1 MKKKMLLFSGITTT
15 IAAAATGLFGFAL
28 SNKLMYIKQKDPEF
42 VRERETTA
50 KRFDEAWYN
59 KNLKCELNID
69 SPNGYT
75 IRGIMFQPL
84 ETNNTII
91 ICHGVT
97 ENKINSVK
105 YARLFE
111 RLGYNSVIFDHRRHG
126 ETGGKTTSYGYY
138 EKNDLDAVVN
148 TIKAMIGEDAILG
161 IHGESMGAAT
171 MLLYAGTVEDGADFY
186 ISDCAFSDFSML
198 LKQIA
203 KTEFKYGSIIPIRF
217 ADFFVRL
224 RDGYSFKSVTPSEA
238 VTNIEKPVLFIHSIP
253 DTFIPAS
260 MSLDL
265 YNKKTGPK
273 KLKLFDKGAHAQSF
287 NENMAEYEDLIH
299 DFLENFIYQKINRDS
314 SSSNV
319 IPFHFQYK

>member
-1 MKKKMLLFSGITTT
+1 MLLFSGITTT
-15 IAAAATGLFGFAL
+15 LAAAATGLFGFAL
-28 SNKLMYIKQKDPEF
+28 SNKLMYIQQKDPEF
-42 VRERETTA
+42 IRERETSA
-50 KRFDEAWYN
+50 KRFDEVWYN
-59 KNLKCELNID
+59 QNFKCELNID
-69 SPNGYT
+69 SPNGYS

-84 ETNNTII
+84 QTNNTII
-91 ICHGVT
+91 ISHGVT

-126 ETGGKTTSYGYY
+126 ESGGKTTSYGYY
-138 EKNDLDAVVN
+138 EKNDLDAVVK
-148 TIKAMIGEDAILG
+148 TVKAMIGENAILG

-171 MLLYAGTVEDGADFY
+171 MLLYAGSVEDGADFY

-203 KTEFKYGSIIPIRF
+203 KTEFKYGSIIPIGF

-224 RDGYSFKSVTPSEA
+224 RDGYSFKSVTPAEA
-238 VTNIEKPVLFIHSIP
+238 VTHIEKPVLFIHSIP
-253 DTFIPAS
+253 DTFIPAA

-265 YNKKTGPK
+265 YNKKIGPK
-273 KLKLFDKGAHAQSF
+273 KLKLFDAGAHAQSF
-287 NENMAEYEDLIH
+287 NENMVEYEELIH
-299 DFLENFIYQKINRDS
+299 EFLESFIYQKIHHES

-319 IPFHFQYK
+319 IPFHF

>member
-1 MKKKMLLFSGITTT
+1 MLLFSGITTT

-105 YARLFE
+105 YARL
-111 RLGYNSVIFDHRRHG
+111 L
-126 ETGGKTTSYGYY
+126 
-138 EKNDLDAVVN
+138 NDLA
-148 TIKAMIGEDAILG
+148 TIPLFLTIAD
-161 IHGESMGAAT
+161 MGT
-171 MLLYAGTVEDGADFY
+171 QVE
-186 ISDCAFSDFSML
+186 
-198 LKQIA
+198 
-203 KTEFKYGSIIPIRF
+203 
-217 ADFFVRL
+217 
-224 RDGYSFKSVTPSEA
+224 
-238 VTNIEKPVLFIHSIP
+238 N
-253 DTFIPAS
+253 
-260 MSLDL
+260 
-265 YNKKTGPK
+265 N
-273 KLKLFDKGAHAQSF
+273 
-287 NENMAEYEDLIH
+287 
-299 DFLENFIYQKINRDS
+299 
-314 SSSNV
+314 
-319 IPFHFQYK
+319 